1 MAYPEMRE
9 TAKSSRLVK
18 ESFSKATG
26 WFSCEAGGL
35 SPIGCK
41 AEDGKAG

>member
-9 TAKSSRLVK
+9 TAKSSLVK

-26 WFSCEAGGL
+26 CFSCEAGGL

-41 AEDGKAG
+41 AEDGNAG